1 MKTKMKVRPEIDS
14 PKPDACHGIT
24 QKHWFYASLKK
35 FNDPKKK
42 LEKTPV
48 PQPGVSVSTKGPE
61 ETPEELLVQNPQI
74 IAPTFYNLLKSKGF
88 KILRET
94 MSGSSTPQVMR
105 SDINNGKLQTWAKQF
120 KKFKNKLPKKNEK
133 PVSASGKRES
143 GHSDFHI
150 ESQFLESSARDNG
163 VGVSR
168 FRVALITEGLG
179 NFKDAYYYPRES
191 LEKALPIFEGK
202 KIYADHPS
210 STEEET
216 RPERSVKDIGGHFE
230 KLAIEETE
238 DGRAQL
244 VADAVVLQ
252 DKPYEWAREL
262 MRHSVEYAKQFPDK
276 DFVGLSINANGDSE
290 ERDSDLVE
298 AIAPKGAVDK
308 LKKAMEKGLSQVRY
322 VTSISDA
329 VSCDLV
335 TEAGAGGRIISML
348 ESSKEIKNET

>member
-1 MKTKMKVRPEIDS
+1 MKPKTKAHPELDS
-14 PKPDACHGIT
+14 PKPDKCHGIT
-24 QKHWFYASLKK
+24 QKHWFYASMKK
-35 FNDPKKK
+35 FHNPKKK

-48 PQPGVSVSTKGPE
+48 PQPGVSVSTKGTE
-61 ETPEELLVQNPQI
+61 ETPEELLIQNPQI
-74 IAPTFYNLLKSKGF
+74 SAPTFYNLLKSRGF

-94 MSGSSTPQVMR
+94 MSGSSVPQVMR
-105 SDINNGKLQTWAKQF
+105 SDVNNGQVQNWSKQF
-120 KKFKNKLPKKNEK
+120 KKFRNKLSKNPKK
-133 PVSASGKRES
+133 PISASDKRES
-143 GHSDFHI
+143 RHSDFHI
-150 ESQFLESSARDNG
+150 ESQFLESAARDNG
-163 VGVSR
+163 VGISR

-202 KIYADHPS
+202 KIYADHPT

-216 RPERSVKDIGGHFE
+216 RPERSVKDIVGHFE
-230 KLAIEETE
+230 KLAIEETQ

-252 DKPYEWAREL
+252 DKPYEWARAL

-276 DFVGLSINANGDSE
+276 DFVGLSINASGDSE
-290 ERDSDLVE
+290 EREIDLVE
-298 AIAPKGAVDK
+298 SIAPNGALDK
-308 LKKAMEKGLSQVRY
+308 LKKAKEKGLSQVRY
-322 VTSISDA
+322 VTSITDA